1 MLNSINTILMINS
14 PNETV
19 SQVSFLDKLRLS
31 TSPLHKQLES
41 VPLSQVI
48 VSPEITVQK
57 YAEYLLVMECI
68 VRDVEAKVY
77 PVVSN
82 FISDINQR
90 KKLSSIQDDL
100 KVLGF
105 SVLNETTEFDADF
118 EIPFALGIVYVIEGS
133 TLGGRVILKN
143 IEKQL
148 DFNADNGAKYFSGYK
163 ENTGS
168 LWKSFLFDMVQYEQ
182 EHDCGDAIIEGANFA
197 FGIIHKRF
205 ESFKR

>member
-105 SVLNETTEFDADF
+105 SVLNETTAFDTDF
-118 EIPFALGIVYVIEGS
+118 EIPFALGIVYVMEGS

-148 DFNADNGAKYFSGYK
+148 GFNADDGAKYFSGYK
-163 ENTGS
+163 GNTGS

>member
-1 MLNSINTILMINS
+1 MSNSINTILMINS

-57 YAEYLLVMECI
+57 YAEYLLVMEDI
-68 VRDVEAKVY
+68 VKDVEVKVY
-77 PVVSN
+77 PVISN
-82 FISDINQR
+82 FISDIDQR

-105 SVLNETTEFDADF
+105 SVLNENTAFDADF
-118 EIPFALGIVYVIEGS
+118 EIPFALGIVYVMEGS

-148 DFNADNGAKYFSGYK
+148 GFNADNGAKYFSGYK

-197 FGIIHKRF
+197 FGIIYKHF
-205 ESFKR
+205 ESFKK

>member
-1 MLNSINTILMINS
+1 MINS

-57 YAEYLLVMECI
+57 YAEYLLVMEGI
-68 VRDVEAKVY
+68 VKDVEAKVY
-77 PVVSN
+77 PVISN
-82 FISDINQR
+82 FISDIDQR

-105 SVLNETTEFDADF
+105 SVLNEITAFDADF
-118 EIPFALGIVYVIEGS
+118 EIPFALGIVYVMEGS

-148 DFNADNGAKYFSGYK
+148 GFNADNGAKYFSGYK

-182 EHDCGDAIIEGANFA
+182 QHDCADAIIEGANFA
-197 FGIIHKRF
+197 FGIIHKHF
-205 ESFKR
+205 ESFKG

>member
-1 MLNSINTILMINS
+1 MSNSINTILMINS

-57 YAEYLLVMECI
+57 YAEYLLVMEGI
-68 VRDVEAKVY
+68 VKDVEEKVY
-77 PVVSN
+77 PVISN
-82 FISDINQR
+82 FISDIDER

-105 SVLNETTEFDADF
+105 SVLNETIAFDADF
-118 EIPFALGIVYVIEGS
+118 EIPSALGIVYVMEGS

-148 DFNADNGAKYFSGYK
+148 GFNADNGAKYFSGYK

-182 EHDCGDAIIEGANFA
+182 QHDCGDAIIEGANFA
-197 FGIIHKRF
+197 FGIIYKHF
-205 ESFKR
+205 ESFKG

>member
-1 MLNSINTILMINS
+1 MINS

-41 VPLSQVI
+41 VPLSQII

-57 YAEYLLVMECI
+57 YAEYLLVMEGI
-68 VRDVEAKVY
+68 VKDVETKVY
-77 PVVSN
+77 PVISN
-82 FISDINQR
+82 FISDIDQR

-105 SVLNETTEFDADF
+105 SVLNENTAFDADF
-118 EIPFALGIVYVIEGS
+118 EIPFALGIVYVMEGS

-148 DFNADNGAKYFSGYK
+148 GFNADNGAKYFSGYK

-197 FGIIHKRF
+197 FGIIHKHF